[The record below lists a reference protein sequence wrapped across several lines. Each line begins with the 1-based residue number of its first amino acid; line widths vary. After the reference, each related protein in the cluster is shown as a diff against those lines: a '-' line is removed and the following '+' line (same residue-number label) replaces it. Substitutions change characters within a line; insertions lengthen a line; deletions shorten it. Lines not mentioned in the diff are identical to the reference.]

1 MRKSAV
7 ILIIIIISL
16 LAGNGYFGFK
26 YFSAQEQLEKIL
38 NINRINAKIVAFNK
52 LFVDNVLKNE
62 RDVSYENR
70 VRLENAAVE
79 TQDKEI
85 IDAWHSFLD
94 SKTEAEAQE
103 GTKNLLTLF
112 VEKIIY

>member
-1 MRKSAV
+1 MRKSA
-7 ILIIIIISL
+7 IISIIIIIGL
-16 LAGNGYFGFK
+16 LASTAYFGFK
-26 YFSAQEQLEKIL
+26 YFSAQNQLDKIFSV
-38 NINRINAKIVAFNK
+38 NRINAKIVAFNK

-103 GTKNLLTLF
+103 GTKNLLGLF
-112 VEKIIY
+112 AEKIIY

>member
-1 MRKSAV
+1 MRKPAV
-7 ILIIIIISL
+7 ILIIVIIAL
-16 LAGNGYFGFK
+16 LAGNAYFAFK
-26 YFSAQEQLEKIL
+26 YFSAQNQLDKIL
-38 NINRINAKIVAFNK
+38 GTNRINAKIIAFNK
-52 LFVDNVLKNE
+52 IFVDNVLKNKGE
-62 RDVSYENR
+62 ISYENR
-70 VRLENAAVE
+70 LRLENAAIE

-85 IDAWHSFLD
+85 VDAWHSFLD